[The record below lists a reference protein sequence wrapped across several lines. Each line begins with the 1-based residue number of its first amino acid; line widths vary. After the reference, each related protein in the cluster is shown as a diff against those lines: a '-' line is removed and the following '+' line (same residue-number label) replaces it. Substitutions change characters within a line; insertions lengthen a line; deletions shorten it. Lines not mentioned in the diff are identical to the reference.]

1 MLSRMTQSMSNYQ
14 PYLAALNIPG
24 KQLVQGDWTFDVASE
39 QGRDEL
45 RDARLMHAALPE
57 RLKVLVL
64 YGSLRQR
71 SYSQLL
77 SFEIARILHHIG
89 ADVRVF
95 DPQGLPLKDDNSEH
109 HPKVQELRSLV
120 SWSEA
125 NFWISPEQHGAITGI
140 MKTQIDHI
148 PLSLGSVRPTQ
159 GKTLA
164 VAQVNGGSQSFNAV
178 NTLRL
183 LGRWM
188 RMHTIPNQSS
198 VPKAWT
204 AFSPEGRFL
213 PMGNRDRVVDVCEEL
228 IKVSCL
234 FYGKNDLFASRWSER
249 KEKEEKGRLLSQE
262 EKEKE
267 NKKAT

>member
-1 MLSRMTQSMSNYQ
+1 MIRRMSSTITKYQ
-14 PYLAALNIPG
+14 PYLAGLNHPG
-24 KQLVQGDWTFDVASE
+24 KQLVPDDWTFDIANES
-39 QGRDEL
+39 GRDEL
-45 RDARLMHAALPE
+45 RDARLMHAALPNM
-57 RLKVLVL
+57 LN
-64 YGSLRQR
+64 LRQR

-89 ADVRVF
+89 VDVRVF
-95 DPQGLPLKDDNSEH
+95 NPDGLPLKDDSSEY
-109 HPKVQELRSLV
+109 HPKVQELRQLV

-125 NFWISPEQHGAITGI
+125 NVWVSPEQHGAITGI

-148 PLSLGSVRPTQ
+148 PLSLGSIRPIQ
-159 GKTLA
+159 GKILA

-213 PMGNRDRVVDVCEEL
+213 PISNRDRVVDVCEEL
-228 IKVSCL
+228 VKVSCL
-234 FYGKNDLFASRWSER
+234 FYSKHDLFASRWSER
-249 KEKEEKGRLLSQE
+249 KEKEIKGRLLSQE
-262 EKEKE
+262 EKENE
-267 NKKAT
+267 NKKSS

>member
-1 MLSRMTQSMSNYQ
+1 MSSTITKYQ
-14 PYLAALNIPG
+14 PYLAGLNHPG
-24 KQLVQGDWTFDVASE
+24 KQLVPDDWTFDIANES
-39 QGRDEL
+39 GRDEL
-45 RDARLMHAALPE
+45 RDARLMHAALPNK
-57 RLKVLVL
+57 LKVLIL

-89 ADVRVF
+89 VDVRVF
-95 DPQGLPLKDDNSEH
+95 NPDGLPLKDDSSEY
-109 HPKVQELRSLV
+109 HPKVQELRQLV

-125 NFWISPEQHGAITGI
+125 NFWVSPEQHGAITGI

-148 PLSLGSVRPTQ
+148 PLSLGSIRPTQ
-159 GKTLA
+159 GKILA

-213 PMGNRDRVVDVCEEL
+213 PISNRDRVVDVCEEL
-228 IKVSCL
+228 VKVSCL
-234 FYGKNDLFASRWSER
+234 FYGKHDLFASRWSER
-249 KEKEEKGRLLSQE
+249 KEKEIKGRLLSQE
-262 EKEKE
+262 EKENE
-267 NKKAT
+267 NKKSS